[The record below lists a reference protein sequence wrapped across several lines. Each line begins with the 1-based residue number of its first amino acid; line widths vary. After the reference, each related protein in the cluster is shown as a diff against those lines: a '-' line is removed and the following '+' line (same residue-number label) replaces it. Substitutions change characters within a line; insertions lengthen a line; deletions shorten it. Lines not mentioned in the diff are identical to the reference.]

1 MSDKE
6 LSIEYSLDTPIFTNS
21 NILSKKI
28 LELAKS
34 NDMIGGGFGLDT
46 SNCIGIL
53 VGVIIIII
61 GFVLLWFK
69 NDLIEAEATIVSK
82 YCVDNQNNTSC
93 KLNITYIVDSI
104 QYSKIITIKGTNNY
118 NESSIKIYYSQSE
131 PNSIQLYN
139 PNYSIIGI
147 GSIIVG
153 SFIIIFSISN
163 SSDLSDTSSG
173 TLSGKSFVDSKT
185 NIYTN
190 SSVVDGLNVVYSK

>member
-1 MSDKE
+1 MSMSDKE
-6 LSIEYSLDTPIFTNS
+6 LSIEYSLDTPVFAET

-34 NDMIGGGFGLDT
+34 NDMVGGSFGLDP

-82 YCVDNQNNTSC
+82 SCDDNQNDGNC
-93 KLNITYIVDSI
+93 KLNITYVVDST
-104 QYSKIITIKGTNNY
+104 QYSKIITIRGSNNS

-163 SSDLSDTSSG
+163 GSDLSSTSSG
-173 TLSGKSFVDSKT
+173 TSFSDSKT
-185 NIYTN
+185 NIYSN
-190 SSVVDGLNVVYSK
+190 SSIVDGLNVVYSK

>member
-6 LSIEYSLDTPIFTNS
+6 LSIEYSLKTPVFEDT

-28 LELAKS
+28 LELVKS
-34 NDMIGGGFGLDT
+34 NDMVGGDFGLDS
-46 SNCIGIL
+46 SNCVGIL

-69 NDLIEAEATIVSK
+69 NDLIETEATIVSK
-82 YCVDNQNNTSC
+82 SCDDNQNGDC
-93 KLNITYIVDSI
+93 KLNITYVVNST
-104 QYSKIITIKGTNNY
+104 QYSKIIKIRSSNIS
-118 NESSIKIYYSQSE
+118 NESTMKIYYSQSE

-139 PNYSIIGI
+139 TNYSMIGI

-163 SSDLSDTSSG
+163 SSDLSSDTIFS
-173 TLSGKSFVDSKT
+173 DSKT
-185 NIYTN
+185 NIYSN
-190 SSVVDGLNVVYSK
+190 SSIVDGLNVVYSK